1 MIDKKPDIT
10 VLGRFPQCEWD
21 FRNLFE
27 DEDQLRIATM
37 YEYLRECP
45 WISDTISKWLDT
57 PIGSTWGKVGSSSQC
72 SFGETMG
79 TTFRELLSLIAK
91 ERARSGET
99 TKEMKRLFIDI
110 PLAMPEKLK
119 GHPFAGFFWTML
131 DWPSPYLKV
140 YKTDSYRHLKAISED
155 LDNEFKKGLIGSEKI
170 PNFPMSPLLTSDSE
184 ENVRIKVDW
193 NKSDEALG
201 IQFKEYLQL
210 NRPHPY
216 DKSRLGRKR
225 PLKWLS
231 AYRLKKLYDQ
241 RKRSTVHL
249 ANDLLDCL
257 GDEFRSKTNS
267 ELIPFYEE
275 QPSFLQAS
283 NKALQHILDWVAVYW
298 KYEVSDNGLTNRDL
312 YRWIPDILTTTESA
326 KS

>member
-72 SFGETMG
+72 SFGENRE

-99 TKEMKRLFIDI
+99 TKEMKRRFIDI

-131 DWPSPYLKV
+131 DWPTPYLQV
-140 YKTDSYRHLKAISED
+140 NKTDSYRHLKAISGD
-155 LDNEFKKGLIGSEKI
+155 LDNEVKKGLLGSEKI
-170 PNFPMSPLLTSDSE
+170 PNFPMSPLLTSDNE
-184 ENVRIKVDW
+184 ENVLIKVDW
-193 NKSDEALG
+193 NKSD
-201 IQFKEYLQL
+201 LQL
-210 NRPHPY
+210 KEEFSRFLKLKRPQSNCT
-216 DKSRLGRKR
+216 SREGRQR

-231 AYRLKKLYDQ
+231 AYRLNSLYK
-241 RKRSTVHL
+241 RHKRS
-249 ANDLLDCL
+249 AGYLLDDLNLFL
-257 GDEFRSKTNS
+257 GDDVDSKPTE
-267 ELIPFYEE
+267 ELIPFYKDH
-275 QPSFLQAS
+275 PSFWRAS
-283 NKALQHILDWVAVYW
+283 NNAMQHIFQSVAVYW
-298 KYEVSDNGLTNRDL
+298 NYEDSDSGMMHRELFQ
-312 YRWIPDILTTTESA
+312 WIPDIHTLAE
-326 KS
+326 